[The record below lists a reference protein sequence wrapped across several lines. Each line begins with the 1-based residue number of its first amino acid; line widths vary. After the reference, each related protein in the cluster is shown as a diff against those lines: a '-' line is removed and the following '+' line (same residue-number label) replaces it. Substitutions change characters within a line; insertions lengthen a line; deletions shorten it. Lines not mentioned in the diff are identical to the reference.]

1 MSPRRTIISS
11 PEVSSEDES
20 IPKVQPVKKAPVM
33 RTTRAEAS
41 RIATGSKP
49 GTRPVVQRRPAAAPV
64 LAASKPKSTPAVKS
78 QTKSAVKSPAK
89 PKATG
94 EELSPAAI
102 AAPASRSRIPKSPS
116 KRAPPKQSPPT
127 KTGRME
133 ILDGEAKCDQESEQP
148 SSTLSQLETEIEGDW
163 RKSGSK
169 RVSDE
174 CWLFPSLLKRA
185 KASGKQSTVKDNTF
199 ADEPKIEHVLR
210 AHSRN
215 THDGQDEDEV
225 DTWAVAFQPTLPV
238 LRQTPGGAED
248 QDDDS
253 ESDNDEEG
261 DDVDVEEAR
270 IRRRN
275 KRLAKEMSQQAPR
288 SSSIVATCGG
298 NTVCLI
304 DCRLGKVMAKYSH
317 VEEEEFMALAWTTL
331 DHDQDTEGD
340 DATSKE
346 GRLEQTNILAAAG
359 RLGSIKL
366 INPLQN
372 TCYKYLHGHT
382 DSIVRLKFSL
392 TNPRWLFSASTD
404 GSVRLWDIG
413 SLTEFETEA
422 RCLAE
427 FTRQG
432 DAASV
437 TAIGVSEKY
446 LIAGT
451 DQGAMAQYNLFDLN
465 SKLETEQGK
474 TVRKVLPE
482 RIYPVSQEWHES
494 SIDDI
499 IYIPNFSEK
508 TYAALQ
514 AEGKVGSK
522 ASKKP
527 GKESVGTRGRGR
539 GRGQRGGRGRGRGR
553 GGSSANRGGSSDSE
567 SDADSNAEDDDSDE
581 EENVGEFVFA
591 SRESCQGEFIVWDAA
606 KSTATDAALK
616 AILEWSIGE
625 SWSKFTVV
633 ENKVTNTSMRRS
645 LSLTSTSA
653 SSKPMETKQKVDKM
667 DWLEK
672 RQSMLVAGMANGA
685 LAIYDL
691 GRPPKR
697 ASDGNIIACKPDR
710 IISNG
715 VSNELLRD
723 VAVSEDLSMIVGG
736 DWSNKVL
743 LWSRGSDSTSA
754 GAAGR
759 IIGGRHR

>member
-1 MSPRRTIISS
+1 
-11 PEVSSEDES
+11 
-20 IPKVQPVKKAPVM
+20 
-33 RTTRAEAS
+33 
-41 RIATGSKP
+41 
-49 GTRPVVQRRPAAAPV
+49 
-64 LAASKPKSTPAVKS
+64 
-78 QTKSAVKSPAK
+78 
-89 PKATG
+89 
-94 EELSPAAI
+94 
-102 AAPASRSRIPKSPS
+102 
-116 KRAPPKQSPPT
+116 
-127 KTGRME
+127 
-133 ILDGEAKCDQESEQP
+133 
-148 SSTLSQLETEIEGDW
+148 
-163 RKSGSK
+163 
-169 RVSDE
+169 
-174 CWLFPSLLKRA
+174 
-185 KASGKQSTVKDNTF
+185 
-199 ADEPKIEHVLR
+199 
-210 AHSRN
+210 
-215 THDGQDEDEV
+215 
-225 DTWAVAFQPTLPV
+225 
-238 LRQTPGGAED
+238 
-248 QDDDS
+248 
-253 ESDNDEEG
+253 
-261 DDVDVEEAR
+261 
-270 IRRRN
+270 
-275 KRLAKEMSQQAPR
+275 
-288 SSSIVATCGG
+288 
-298 NTVCLI
+298 
-304 DCRLGKVMAKYSH
+304 
-317 VEEEEFMALAWTTL
+317 
-331 DHDQDTEGD
+331 
-340 DATSKE
+340 
-346 GRLEQTNILAAAG
+346 
-359 RLGSIKL
+359 
-366 INPLQN
+366 
-372 TCYKYLHGHT
+372 
-382 DSIVRLKFSL
+382 
-392 TNPRWLFSASTD
+392 
-404 GSVRLWDIG
+404 
-413 SLTEFETEA
+413 
-422 RCLAE
+422 
-427 FTRQG
+427 
-432 DAASV
+432 
-437 TAIGVSEKY
+437 
-446 LIAGT
+446 
-451 DQGAMAQYNLFDLN
+451 MAQYNLFDLN

-710 IISNG
+710 VCVMLFLSSNCSLLMLLMCLHVRVCMYECMF
-715 VSNELLRD
+715 VSLL
-723 VAVSEDLSMIVGG
+723 LI
-736 DWSNKVL
+736 
-743 LWSRGSDSTSA
+743 
-754 GAAGR
+754 
-759 IIGGRHR
+759 